1 MERKLASQFVTFIK
15 TIYLTNDMTTIKI
28 YCLGTILNLPVTFSP
43 WSTFENN
50 PSGFQRASVSPT
62 PFPKGTGEGSAQKGP
77 TASSTLSSTRT
88 IAGLTGRVIHINNVN
103 LYFMN
108 F

>member
-1 MERKLASQFVTFIK
+1 M
-15 TIYLTNDMTTIKI
+15 TIIKI

-62 PFPKGTGEGSAQKGP
+62 PFPKGTGEGSAQKAQLHP
-77 TASSTLSSTRT
+77 PLSPQPEQLQ
-88 IAGLTGRVIHINNVN
+88 A
-103 LYFMN
+103 
-108 F
+108 